1 MSSHR
6 MQLMKINDFVSINC
20 LLFTIVLTFF
30 ALDDQYNV
38 NIINCSNVALLFSKE
53 TFQIS
58 NNYSIFPLLD
68 EEFDRYNLAR
78 LGLNLGTQ

>member
-6 MQLMKINDFVSINC
+6 MQLIKINDFVSTNC
-20 LLFTIVLTFF
+20 LHFTIVLTFF

-38 NIINCSNVALLFSKE
+38 NITNCSNVALLFSKE

-58 NNYSIFPLLD
+58 NSYSTSLLLD

-78 LGLNLGTQ
+78 LGLNLGIQ